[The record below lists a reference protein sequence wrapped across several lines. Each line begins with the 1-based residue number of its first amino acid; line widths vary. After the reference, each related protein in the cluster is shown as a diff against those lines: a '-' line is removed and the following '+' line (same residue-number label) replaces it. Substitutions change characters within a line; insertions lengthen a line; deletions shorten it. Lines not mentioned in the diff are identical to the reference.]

1 MDMLLI
7 GGSGRY
13 EYILTDP
20 AVAHLQPR
28 LDAVRAIQARNVG
41 FTRSTSQYT
50 VENGVKYDDGL
61 LSFARSIATTA
72 QSVDVIRAEI
82 VFNTALTAAASPTP
96 RSPPSSACSRAET
109 SFPWTQTRAPGSR
122 RALERVK
129 SER

>member
-1 MDMLLI
+1 M
-7 GGSGRY
+7 
-13 EYILTDP
+13 
-20 AVAHLQPR
+20 
-28 LDAVRAIQARNVG
+28 RAIQARNVG

-50 VENGVKYDDGL
+50 VEDGVKYDDGL

-82 VFNTALTAAASPTP
+82 VFNTALDGGRVTDAEIATLE
-96 RSPPSSACSRAET
+96 RVLSSRDEFPLDADARAWFE
-109 SFPWTQTRAPGSR
+109 